1 MPVDWDALPL
11 ESLDEI
17 VRWGRSCEELEHDG
31 KPHEGGSHD
40 VGKGKVVKILNNH
53 QALILRDD
61 GFEDVY
67 NLIELIVV
75 SAETHT
81 EAAFKHIPEHHN
93 DEESSIKKT
102 SKRHKQNNGK
112 VWEIDLHIEHLVD
125 KHKSLS
131 NYEIVQ
137 IQIRHCEFTIEKAIK
152 KGVGELDN
160 IIIEEVSYEG
170 YGPFGIAILV
180 EAITDNKNRTVADVR
195 HALSKFGGSLGQ
207 TGSVSWNFERT
218 GIILIDKNKIA
229 ENDIF
234 EFSVENDCIE
244 FFEDEDCFRLHFN
257 SNDLYSKLDILE
269 ALNIPVDSSFLAHV
283 PKDEIKLSKD
293 EHDKVEKLLDFLEE
307 LEDIQNVFSNQTLG
321 LN

>member
-1 MPVDWDALPL
+1 MAGHSKWSTIKRKKGAL
-11 ESLDEI
+11 DQK
-17 VRWGRSCEELEHDG
+17 RG
-31 KPHEGGSHD
+31 K
-40 VGKGKVVKILNNH
+40 L
-53 QALILRDD
+53 
-61 GFEDVY
+61 F
-67 NLIELIVV
+67 
-75 SAETHT
+75 
-81 EAAFKHIPEHHN
+81 
-93 DEESSIKKT
+93 SSISKEITVSSRLGGKDIDSNPRLRQAVKKAKT
-102 SKRHKQNNGK
+102 LNMPN
-112 VWEIDLHIEHLVD
+112 
-125 KHKSLS
+125 S
-131 NYEIVQ
+131 N
-137 IQIRHCEFTIEKAIK
+137 IEKAIK

-170 YGPFGIAILV
+170 YGPFGIAILI

-207 TGSVSWNFERT
+207 AGSVSWNFERT

-244 FFEDEDCFRLHFN
+244 FFEDEDSYRLHFN

>member
-1 MPVDWDALPL
+1 MAGHSKWSTIKRKKGAL
-11 ESLDEI
+11 DQK
-17 VRWGRSCEELEHDG
+17 RG
-31 KPHEGGSHD
+31 K
-40 VGKGKVVKILNNH
+40 L
-53 QALILRDD
+53 
-61 GFEDVY
+61 F
-67 NLIELIVV
+67 
-75 SAETHT
+75 
-81 EAAFKHIPEHHN
+81 
-93 DEESSIKKT
+93 SSISKEITVSSRLGGKDIDSNPRLRQAVKKAKT
-102 SKRHKQNNGK
+102 LNMPN
-112 VWEIDLHIEHLVD
+112 
-125 KHKSLS
+125 S
-131 NYEIVQ
+131 N
-137 IQIRHCEFTIEKAIK
+137 IEKAIK

-170 YGPFGIAILV
+170 YGPFGIAILI

-207 TGSVSWNFERT
+207 AGSVSWNFERT

-234 EFSVENDCIE
+234 EFSIENVCIE